1 MLSSAFNTLL
11 KLHRKSAKVIRFN
24 RGTASSPT
32 STELEYDT
40 YVTPANYSRKLE
52 GPEST
57 TFKGREFI
65 VSARELAIVPKRG
78 DILEV
83 DKEKWAINEVN
94 DIYDLGAKTIGFRLS
109 VDK

>member
-1 MLSSAFNTLL
+1 MLSNAFNTLL
-11 KLHRKSAKVIRFN
+11 KLHRKSAKVTRLD
-24 RGTASSPT
+24 RGTAKSPKN
-32 STELEYDT
+32 EKVEYNT

-65 VSARELAIVPKRG
+65 VSKSELPIVPKRG
-78 DILEV
+78 DILSV
-83 DKEKWAINEVN
+83 DSEEWAINEVN
-94 DIYDLGAKTIGFRLS
+94 EIYDLGAKVIGYRLS

>member
-1 MLSSAFNTLL
+1 MLNNAFNTLL
-11 KLHRKSAKVIRFN
+11 KLHRVSAKIVRFN
-24 RGTASSPT
+24 RGTATTPT
-32 STELEYDT
+32 STETKYNT

-65 VSARELAIVPKRG
+65 VSTTEISIVPKRG
-78 DILEV
+78 DVLEV
-83 DKEKWAINEVN
+83 DSGKWAINEVN
-94 DIYDLGAKTIGFRLS
+94 EIYDLGAKIIGFRLS